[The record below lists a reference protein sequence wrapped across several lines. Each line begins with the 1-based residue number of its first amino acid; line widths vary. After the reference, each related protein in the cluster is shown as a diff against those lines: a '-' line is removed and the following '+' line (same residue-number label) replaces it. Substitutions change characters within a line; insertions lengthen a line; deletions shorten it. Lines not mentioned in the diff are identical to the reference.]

1 MQKKIADLTVNEFQ
15 LLIDQSI
22 HKAFEEISEDF
33 LALSSPGYLESIE
46 EARQNFKE
54 GKTKTFEEVFNN
66 PWRLKN
72 GSFKRNYHR

>member
-46 EARQNFKE
+46 EARQDFKA
-54 GKTKTFEEVFNN
+54 GRTKTFEEVFNV
-66 PWRLKN
+66 
-72 GSFKRNYHR
+72 